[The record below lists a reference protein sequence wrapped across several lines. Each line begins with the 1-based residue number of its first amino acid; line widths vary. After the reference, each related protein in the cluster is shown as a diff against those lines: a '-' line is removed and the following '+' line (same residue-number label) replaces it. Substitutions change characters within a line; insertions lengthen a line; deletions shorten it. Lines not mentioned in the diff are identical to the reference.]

1 MDFHCVQYQAE
12 TETRDPVGVTMKSG
26 RAAAQGI
33 RVDYSAKKFCIDAPS
48 PTRRPRL
55 IQPASLGAGNPESNI
70 DPRPMV
76 GGQVT
81 TADHRHPSARGTAGL
96 RR

>member
-1 MDFHCVQYQAE
+1 MDFYCVQYQAK
-12 TETRDPVGVTMKSG
+12 TEIRDPVGVTMKNGS
-26 RAAAQGI
+26 AATHGI
-33 RVDYSAKKFCIDAPS
+33 GVDCGAKKFRIDAPS

-55 IQPASLGAGNPESNI
+55 IQPTPLGAGNPESNI
-70 DPRPMV
+70 DPGPMV